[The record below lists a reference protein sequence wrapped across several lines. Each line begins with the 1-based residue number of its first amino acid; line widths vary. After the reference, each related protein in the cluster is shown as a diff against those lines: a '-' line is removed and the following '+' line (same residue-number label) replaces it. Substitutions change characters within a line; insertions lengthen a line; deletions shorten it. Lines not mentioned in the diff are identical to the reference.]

1 MGKYTSGTISLAI
14 CEAALHIPMEATA
27 EVATARPREAARARG
42 AQCGREEEVPEEEV
56 SKGRALEIKHYGLS
70 NVPQIVKRI
79 AVT

>member
-42 AQCGREEEVPEEEV
+42 AQCGREEESEEEV
-56 SKGRALEIKHYGLS
+56 SKGRALESIMVY
-70 NVPQIVKRI
+70 RI
-79 AVT
+79 CHKL

>member
-27 EVATARPREAARARG
+27 EVTTARPREAARARG

-56 SKGRALEIKHYGLS
+56 SKGRALESIMMHYRMCL
-70 NVPQIVKRI
+70 KL
-79 AVT
+79 